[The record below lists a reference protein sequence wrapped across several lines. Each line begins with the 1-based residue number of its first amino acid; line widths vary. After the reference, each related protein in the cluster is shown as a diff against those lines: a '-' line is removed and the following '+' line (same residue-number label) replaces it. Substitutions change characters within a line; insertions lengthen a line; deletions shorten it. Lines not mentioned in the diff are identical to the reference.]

1 MGFTGNNNYYDQ
13 FQLQRTWS
21 EQDIKKYLMKTVI
34 PEIKQKKS
42 CTNPD
47 SPDKERLNTE
57 LSDARTALKIL
68 TDPKKRKEYD
78 NQLEKQVNDFGK
90 QEEKETQVVED
101 ESLNVEVQRMREIEH
116 IMKKA
121 QKEYDKGN
129 YRNVMPI
136 VEPLLSENVVEAWD
150 MKVNALYMNGDY
162 DEALNVLD
170 VGAKAFSAYF
180 DLRWKQVRLRVQLEN
195 YQEAQYYLNELIKDF
210 PNNAQAYAEQPY
222 LYLSAEKDE
231 LAVNSIKEYL
241 SKYPNDMNY
250 RKYVAYNLI
259 DAADLCYSYDYAA
272 EMIIITEKYDY
283 ERCVNLL
290 TIANQ
295 IYQDEV
301 TIKELEYAKEFGIIE
316 YDSDNNG
323 TQVLYG
329 AIILGC
335 LYMANKA
342 HLNNDGKAL
351 LLFIFIAMFFALLLY
366 TVRHYNYRPRWQA
379 YRDMYRG
386 FREKEDN
393 FFYILA
399 MTPRELVRELTGH

>member
-1 MGFTGNNNYYDQ
+1 MENTGVYNYYEM
-13 FQLQRTWS
+13 FSLQRTMS
-21 EQDIKKYLMKTVI
+21 EKDI
-34 PEIKQKKS
+34 
-42 CTNPD
+42 D
-47 SPDKERLNTE
+47 
-57 LSDARTALKIL
+57 RTLLKISGEIRKKRSATPKDSDEYKEL
-68 TDPKKRKEYD
+68 RRMGNYATEARKILRDPKERKEYD
-78 NQLEKQVNDFGK
+78 AKLEQYMNSVLT
-90 QEEKETQVVED
+90 KEDSVGEVEHED
-101 ESLNVEVQRMREIEH
+101 TLAADAQHLHEIKH
-116 IMKKA
+116 ILSKA
-121 QKEYDKGN
+121 EKEYDKGN
-129 YRNVMPI
+129 YQNVIPI
-136 VEPLLSENVVEAWD
+136 VEPLLSQNVVEAWE

-162 DEALNVLD
+162 DDALNTID
-170 VGAKAFSAYF
+170 IGAKAFSADF

-195 YQEAQYYLNELIKDF
+195 YQEAQYYLNELIRDF
-210 PNNAQAYAEQPY
+210 PSNAQAYAEQVY

-231 LAVNSIKEYL
+231 IAVNTIREYL

-259 DAADLCYSYDYAA
+259 DAADLCYSYDFAA
-272 EMIIITEKYDY
+272 EMVIITEKYDY

-295 IYQDEV
+295 IYQDEI
-301 TIKELEYAKEFGIIE
+301 TIKELEHAKEFGIIE
-316 YDSDNNG
+316 YDSDNTG

-329 AIILGC
+329 IIILGC
-335 LYMANKA
+335 LYTANKA

-351 LLFIFIAMFFALLLY
+351 LLFISIAMFFALLLY

-399 MTPRELVRELTGH
+399 MLPRELVRELTGH